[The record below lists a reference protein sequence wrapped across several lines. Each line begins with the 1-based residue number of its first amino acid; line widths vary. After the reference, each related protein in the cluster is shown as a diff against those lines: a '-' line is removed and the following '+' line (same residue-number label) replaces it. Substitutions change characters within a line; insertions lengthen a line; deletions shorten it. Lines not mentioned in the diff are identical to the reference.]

1 MIAIKTKQYIKYN
14 VKEHL
19 KAILTLTAYGYEKRQ
34 NVIIL
39 AFEKPMSTVSIL

>member
-19 KAILTLTAYGYEKRQ
+19 KAILTLTAYGYEKCQ
-34 NVIIL
+34 NVII